1 MEKINEF
8 VADWDFALETAI
20 FFELGQPALDH
31 IQDCSCFGEKGQ
43 ALEPIFVGV
52 EHNVLEYFFKNVF
65 FIDLAQSCLTF
76 ALH

>member
-52 EHNVLEYFFKNVF
+52 FLRTYFLLIWLN
-65 FIDLAQSCLTF
+65 LA
-76 ALH
+76 